1 MPSMTGPT
9 LSQNAMS
16 SQRPNSSIVLPP
28 PPTFPPPQ
36 EDASEIVDEEG
47 TPDVIRLLADE
58 LLKEGAIDCAI
69 KEPDSIDWLLEA
81 EEFPP
86 LIARMR
92 KEPMFMPRR
101 GEIVMFARIPEE
113 ELTIKCDTKD
123 KKYKLWSPSSKS
135 WRGIPVWEAGVVT
148 QASVLPLNVSHLAG
162 PVKAQDRPHAVT
174 YTGFRVE
181 PLPRFGDLNKT
192 ASKRH
197 TYVPLHQLRPFVFW
211 RELLFGVDPIDTHVT
226 IKHALDA
233 TSSLSLVNK
242 YWFQGKGSEATVY
255 CSGVYLGHELILL
268 GDFIRLCPRLTL
280 SVDAHSTYPLDTEGV
295 GSTQVTEVMRIRTI
309 EFKLHDIGSTE
320 EIYGVMGSQGV
331 DLPPWTSSL
340 HVSGEIITTNPT
352 KAVAHQKRLVS
363 RYDLEAYGPWY
374 NTAPPGH
381 KRIIPFSRIIGRCY
395 EGQAMIRW
403 FPEDIDD
410 QDGDNAKA
418 ATNLS
423 KGVESHMAAR
433 VVSTK
438 NHPAL
443 SAGRRWYIADNRAEQ
458 LDLHEVKGE
467 LIGRHG
473 QFSGETRNAEQVQN
487 MMKAMRARGYKG
499 PGGRSVSWRYDGMES
514 RSVQR
519 GDGEMGAEHIG
530 VDLDRKDAT
539 DAMDVDTDQ
548 EGYES
553 VKERFG
559 SSSAESNHNQPAF
572 RR

>member
-1 MPSMTGPT
+1 MPSMTEPT
-9 LSQNAMS
+9 PFQNAMS
-16 SQRPNSSIVLPP
+16 SQSPNSSIVLPP

-36 EDASEIVDEEG
+36 EDASGMVDEEG
-47 TPDVIRLLADE
+47 TPDVVRILADE
-58 LLKEGAIDCAI
+58 LLKDGAINCAI
-69 KEPDSIDWLLEA
+69 KEPESIDWLLEA

-86 LIARMR
+86 HIARMR
-92 KEPMFMPRR
+92 KEPMFMPRK
-101 GEIVMFARIPEE
+101 GEIVIFARILDE
-113 ELTIKCDTKD
+113 ELTIRCDMKD
-123 KKYKLWSPSSKS
+123 RKYKLWSPSSKS
-135 WRGIPVWEAGVVT
+135 WRGTPVWEAGVVT

-162 PVKAQDRPHAVT
+162 PVKTQDRAHAVT
-174 YTGFRVE
+174 YSGFRVE

-255 CSGVYLGHELILL
+255 CSGIYLGHELILL
-268 GDFIRLCPRLTL
+268 GDLIRICPRQTL
-280 SVDAHSTYPLDTEGV
+280 SVDARSTYPSDTEGV
-295 GSTQVTEVMRIRTI
+295 GSTEVTEVMRIRTI
-309 EFKLHDIGSTE
+309 EYKLHDIGSTE
-320 EIYGVMGSQGV
+320 EIYGVMGSQSI

-340 HVSGEIITTNPT
+340 HISGEIITTDPAN
-352 KAVAHQKRLVS
+352 AVAHQKRLVS

-403 FPEDIDD
+403 FPEDIDE
-410 QDGDNAKA
+410 QHDGNAKA
-418 ATNLS
+418 VADLS
-423 KGVESHMAAR
+423 KGLRSHIDAR
-433 VVSTK
+433 IMSVN
-438 NHPAL
+438 NHPVL
-443 SAGRRWYIADNRAEQ
+443 SAVRRWYIADNRTEQ

-473 QFSGETRNAEQVQN
+473 QFNGETRNAEQVQN
-487 MMKAMRARGYKG
+487 MMKAMKARGYKG
-499 PGGRSVSWRYDGMES
+499 PGGRSVSWRYDGVES
-514 RSVQR
+514 KGAQS
-519 GDGEMGAEHIG
+519 GNGEMHAAYNEL
-530 VDLDRKDAT
+530 DLDRKDAT
-539 DAMDVDTDQ
+539 DAMDVETDE

-553 VKERFG
+553 VKERFN
-559 SSSAESNHNQPAF
+559 SSSPESNHNQPAF